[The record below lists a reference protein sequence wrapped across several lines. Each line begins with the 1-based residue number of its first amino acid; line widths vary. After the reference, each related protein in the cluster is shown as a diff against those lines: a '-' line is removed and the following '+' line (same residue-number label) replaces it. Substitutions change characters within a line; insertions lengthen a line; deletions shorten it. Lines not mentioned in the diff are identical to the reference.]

1 MRRDRNSRPA
11 IIRLSGMSLFYSRLF
26 ERAAEGI
33 EVGAAIESIDAFVAF
48 QKVND
53 RVGQGRGEDLIHDL
67 EKIAPKDEL
76 SDEGPGE
83 RPAEG
88 QHHEHGGIHGLAD
101 DGRSH
106 RAHPE
111 MLSAGP

>member
-1 MRRDRNSRPA
+1 MRRERNSRPA

-33 EVGAAIESIDAFVAF
+33 EVGAAIEGIDAFVAF
-48 QKVND
+48 QKVDD

-67 EKIAPKDEL
+67 EKIAPKNEL
-76 SDEGPGE
+76 TDEGSGE

-88 QHHEHGGIHGLAD
+88 QRHEDDGVHSLAD
-101 DGRSH
+101 DGRSYGA
-106 RAHPE
+106 RPQ